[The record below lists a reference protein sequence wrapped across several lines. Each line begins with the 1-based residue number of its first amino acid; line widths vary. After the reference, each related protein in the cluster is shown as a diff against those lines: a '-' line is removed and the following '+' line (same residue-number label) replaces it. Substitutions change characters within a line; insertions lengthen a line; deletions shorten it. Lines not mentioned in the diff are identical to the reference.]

1 MPFCEIIASSVPLNI
16 DWQQILLHL
25 LNFVILA
32 VGLTLLIY
40 RPVKKFLDKR
50 KKSFEDR
57 EKNISESKREAE
69 DMKTEYEKKLGDADL
84 EIQLRSAAAKNKAEE
99 DARRTV
105 YKADA
110 EASAILGR
118 ARSGAEAQKR
128 KLLRSA
134 GRDITDMVVGATE
147 KLLAASQ
154 SEKTDLALYDKF
166 VSDKTAYIGR
176 RRTCPTTNAKP
187 LSPLKRRTRKR
198 RKYSAPREAKP
209 LRKRKNC
216 SKKQKKGSSTRRRG
230 DGKDARR
237 YFGDFGQRDI
247 R

>member
-105 YKADA
+105 
-110 EASAILGR
+110 
-118 ARSGAEAQKR
+118 
-128 KLLRSA
+128 
-134 GRDITDMVVGATE
+134 
-147 KLLAASQ
+147 
-154 SEKTDLALYDKF
+154 
-166 VSDKTAYIGR
+166 
-176 RRTCPTTNAKP
+176 
-187 LSPLKRRTRKR
+187 
-198 RKYSAPREAKP
+198 
-209 LRKRKNC
+209 
-216 SKKQKKGSSTRRRG
+216 
-230 DGKDARR
+230 
-237 YFGDFGQRDI
+237 
-247 R
+247 

>member
-110 EASAILGR
+110 EASAILGTQR
-118 ARSGAEAQKR
+118 VR
-128 KLLRSA
+128 
-134 GRDITDMVVGATE
+134 V
-147 KLLAASQ
+147 
-154 SEKTDLALYDKF
+154 
-166 VSDKTAYIGR
+166 
-176 RRTCPTTNAKP
+176 
-187 LSPLKRRTRKR
+187 RKR
-198 RKYSAPREAKP
+198 RSA
-209 LRKRKNC
+209 NC
-216 SKKQKKGSSTRRRG
+216 SAAR
-230 DGKDARR
+230 DAT
-237 YFGDFGQRDI
+237 
-247 R
+247 